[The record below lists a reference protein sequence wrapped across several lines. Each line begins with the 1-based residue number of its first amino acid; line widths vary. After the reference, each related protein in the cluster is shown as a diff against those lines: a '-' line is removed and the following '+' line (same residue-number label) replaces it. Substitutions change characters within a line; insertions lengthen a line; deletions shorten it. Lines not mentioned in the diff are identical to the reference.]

1 MDSTFCEP
9 AESNPVEDPPE
20 IPLDSAA
27 DILPDSSA
35 NDDESESTS
44 SSSDDVESSKQC
56 NLSSI
61 LLSPSCS

>member
-20 IPLDSAA
+20 IPLDSAT

-35 NDDESESTS
+35 NDDESEST